1 MSEPLPLI
9 IATCRGRSVAIPR
22 PTLTEGMDVYVS
34 IEYQGNMLSLS
45 PSQDHLRKRLINMFA
60 KARIMS
66 FLEDAFPNLE
76 GRSYV
81 IEARLPGMQTPVAIL
96 PSLWSSIC
104 AVVADI
110 HVQVLLNEEGP
121 FNSLS

>member
-1 MSEPLPLI
+1 M
-9 IATCRGRSVAIPR
+9 AIPR
-22 PTLTEGMDVYVS
+22 PTLTEGIDVYVS
-34 IEYQGNMLSLS
+34 IEYQGNILSLS
-45 PSQDHLRKRLINMFA
+45 PSQDHLRRRLINMFA

-104 AVVADI
+104 AFVADI

-121 FNSLS
+121 FNSPSRPYSC